1 MRTIILCQIPN
12 PHTSSTITT
21 YNLALVR
28 VNHYIVDRASM
39 GIAALHGT
47 TSRLPDLD
55 STVLG
60 TRHHP
65 FPLAVKRDACYIA
78 RVAFE
83 CEERVRIRGFDVVEL
98 HGVVAGCGEEPFV
111 G

>member
-1 MRTIILCQIPN
+1 MR
-12 PHTSSTITT
+12 
-21 YNLALVR
+21 V
-28 VNHYIVDRASM
+28 
-39 GIAALHGT
+39 AALYGT

-55 STVLG
+55 CAVLG
-60 TRHHP
+60 TGHHP
-65 FPLAVKRDACYIA
+65 FSLAVKRDACYIA

-98 HGVVAGCGEEPFV
+98 DGVVAGCGEEPFV